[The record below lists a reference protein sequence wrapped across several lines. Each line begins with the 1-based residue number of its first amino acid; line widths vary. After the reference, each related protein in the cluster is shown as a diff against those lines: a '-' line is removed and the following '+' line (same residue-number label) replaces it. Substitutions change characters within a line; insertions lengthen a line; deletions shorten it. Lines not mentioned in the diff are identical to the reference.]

1 MMKMENKI
9 KIGERRYKEM
19 EDRKLEFMKKYAES
33 GDSLYLELA
42 QSENENMNKLAFA
55 IMKAK
60 LKIS

>member
-1 MMKMENKI
+1 MENKI